1 VSDSELSPGTWR
13 KSTASGTGNCVEV
26 SFLGGSILMRHSR
39 SPHGPVLSFSR
50 PEWDAFLT
58 GVREGEFDNDTPLPR
73 ANRDGRDHLARL
85 GDFTAPHARLGLS
98 DGGVASAAV
107 GAVGSVAAARI
118 AE

>member
-1 VSDSELSPGTWR
+1 MSDSELSPGTWR

-85 GDFTAPHARLGLS
+85 GDFTARTLGSASRTVGSPRQQWVRLGRS
-98 DGGVASAAV
+98 RRRG
-107 GAVGSVAAARI
+107 
-118 AE
+118 